1 MCTVSVR
8 SNRPLD
14 LVLVVGAEVV
24 VAVVV
29 IGGCGCAGAPG
40 FVVIIPLAFPVS
52 TSFFVVVGA
61 ISNASIDISYAHIY
75 IEEQRGRLRVRAC
88 VRARP
93 SVVSRSISNPLSFFF
108 LLSLS
113 LSLSHARTHTH
124 SLSLFLCACVRGDF
138 VRKRKREKRRRTQK
152 ITHAEIFFFVRFL
165 FFCLLANS
173 GSCVVALFFM
183 Q

>member
-1 MCTVSVR
+1 M
-8 SNRPLD
+8 
-14 LVLVVGAEVV
+14 V

-88 VRARP
+88 ARARP

-108 LLSLS
+108 LSLS
-113 LSLSHARTHTH
+113 LS
-124 SLSLFLCACVRGDF
+124 LCACVRGDF
-138 VRKRKREKRRRTQK
+138 EKEKARKETLKDTKNYARTRRYFFS
-152 ITHAEIFFFVRFL
+152 FFF
-165 FFCLLANS
+165 FFFS
-173 GSCVVALFFM
+173 GF
-183 Q
+183 

>member
-1 MCTVSVR
+1 MFMCTVSVR

-14 LVLVVGAEVV
+14 LVLVGGAEVV

-108 LLSLS
+108 LSLS
-113 LSLSHARTHTH
+113 LSLR
-124 SLSLFLCACVRGDF
+124 VRPG
-138 VRKRKREKRRRTQK
+138 
-152 ITHAEIFFFVRFL
+152 
-165 FFCLLANS
+165 
-173 GSCVVALFFM
+173 
-183 Q
+183 